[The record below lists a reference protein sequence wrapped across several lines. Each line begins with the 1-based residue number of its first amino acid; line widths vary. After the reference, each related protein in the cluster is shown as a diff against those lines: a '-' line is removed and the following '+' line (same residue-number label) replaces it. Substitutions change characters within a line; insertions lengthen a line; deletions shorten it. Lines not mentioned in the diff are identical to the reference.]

1 MKSRR
6 HDGDVRFVPT
16 GDIAMLFNH
25 LVGSNEQGGRNGKTK
40 WFRGPEVDNELKF
53 GRLLDR

>member
-1 MKSRR
+1 
-6 HDGDVRFVPT
+6 
-16 GDIAMLFNH
+16 MLFNH